1 MGSNLKFWY
10 FLRESFQPLDDCG
23 PEEIVKQA
31 IANSTTLSLLNISNS
46 WHLNQ
51 RDTLT
56 TVSCLRIS
64 RSWHL
69 NHRDTSTTVSCLRI
83 SRSWHL
89 NQRDTSTTVFLLDMS
104 NSRNLN
110 HRDTSH
116 EDGHLNQRDTR
127 HEDELGLDDK
137 WTIWVY
143 DITQNIFF

>member
-46 WHLNQ
+46 CHLNQ
-51 RDTLT
+51 RDTL
-56 TVSCLRIS
+56 
-64 RSWHL
+64 
-69 NHRDTSTTVSCLRI
+69 TTVSCLRI